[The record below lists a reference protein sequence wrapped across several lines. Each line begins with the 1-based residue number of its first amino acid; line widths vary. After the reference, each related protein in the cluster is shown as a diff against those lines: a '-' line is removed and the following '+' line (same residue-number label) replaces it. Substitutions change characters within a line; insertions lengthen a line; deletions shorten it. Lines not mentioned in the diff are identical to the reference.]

1 MRIEIVTSN
10 LRLRMK
16 DLLHAVFWRKF
27 FPRFS
32 CFLTVYL
39 RHPFLRQC
47 IFRCFS
53 WNLLPIVSTSMK
65 TSSRS
70 FFVLRD
76 GIQRAVAFSQY
87 PQYSCSTSGSSYN
100 SLASILQNQPAESKL
115 NRIKWSVI
123 DRWPLNEG
131 LVLAISDLI
140 SQEMSKLPPEI
151 VSGNKMVLLFSA
163 HSLPMKV
170 SSVISVFFP
179 STLWLLVPDF
189 RLVWNVFQAHLFNVN
204 FLE

>member
-1 MRIEIVTSN
+1 MREEIVTSN
-10 LRLRMK
+10 LRLRKK
-16 DLLHAVFWRKF
+16 DLLHSLLKEVFSSIF
-27 FPRFS
+27 VVFNS
-32 CFLTVYL
+32 LHL
-39 RHPFLRQC
+39 RHPFLKQC

-53 WNLLPIVSTSMK
+53 SNLLPIVSTSMN

-76 GIQRAVAFSQY
+76 GIQRVVAFSQY

-170 SSVISVFFP
+170 SSVISLFFP
-179 STLWLLVPDF
+179 STL
-189 RLVWNVFQAHLFNVN
+189 
-204 FLE
+204 

>member
-10 LRLRMK
+10 LRLWMK
-16 DLLHAVFWRKF
+16 DLLHCLLKEVF
-27 FPRFS
+27 S
-32 CFLTVYL
+32 SIFLVFNGL
-39 RHPFLRQC
+39 NPFLKQC

-53 WNLLPIVSTSMK
+53 SNLLPIVSSTSMN

-76 GIQRAVAFSQY
+76 GIQRVVAFSQY

-170 SSVISVFFP
+170 SSVIPVFFP
-179 STLWLLVPDF
+179 STL
-189 RLVWNVFQAHLFNVN
+189 
-204 FLE
+204 